1 MRITKKIQLYWLCA
15 LIMIGL
21 LLVAPAAGE
30 DAAEPAGNG
39 TALSETDGL
48 ETPGPVET
56 LLTPEAAATE
66 EPAAPEEGESQS
78 PPPGVEDGAMG
89 DEIDATATPTPTATA
104 GDLPALG
111 DSGTPAGEGNATE
124 PVQEDAVE
132 NKIVIVTNDSQ
143 RRAAIANVTG
153 SVPLNVS
160 LFSEEEAI
168 LHDFSG
174 DTLIF
179 AASIGNETVA
189 HINST
194 LHTNATVITYDLP
207 EGMAFGVPAD
217 EVLERYWLYGGE
229 TNFEQLLLLLDNR
242 IYSANHDLADPVP
255 PPGRPRFACVF
266 SRTSE
271 VTGMES
277 IARDPAIQ
285 SLMDISVH
293 LGVSNEDLSFSLD
306 GNDVILLSNL
316 GAPVVEAIRDTV
328 QDARDN
334 GSVVVACGPVVES
347 YNLHTVNPSDPAA
360 TDIAE
365 YLEYPSDVNF
375 GNLAR
380 YIGVTY
386 CNITTD
392 VAPPQKRPVY
402 GIYHPDAP
410 QIFATSAEYL
420 DWYTASGGYDATR
433 PTVGIITGEYK
444 YMARDGPMID
454 TLVRSFEGKGVNV
467 IVATYHYKDPVQIGY
482 FLDNG
487 KELIDAAVL
496 ISKGS
501 RLDYNDPERGIENL
515 QYLNVPVL
523 NAVRLFYDV
532 NETTWRGSPHGVG
545 PEQTYQLLMAELD
558 GVIEPIVIA
567 GKEPDPVTGDLYYK
581 PFDDQVA
588 WLTERTL
595 GWVSLHRT
603 GNAEKKIVIP
613 YYSAEGGR
621 ATVGADIDYYLNAQA
636 SLASLLKSMR
646 DRGYDLGTSPL
657 PDKKELADL
666 MATKGYNIGTWAQEE
681 LNRRVEA
688 GDVILVP
695 EDQYLAWFNELPATK
710 RQEMVD
716 IWGDPPGEIMVYE
729 NGGTRSLV
737 IPTIR
742 FGNVLLVPDPLWG
755 WNQNTSVMYHDGSIP
770 PTHQC
775 LAFYYYMDRV
785 YQADAIFSIFSSI
798 EMMPGKES
806 GLAADDWG
814 ALLMGDMPHV
824 HVLPMDA
831 EGIFDRRRA
840 NMGIVDFLTPTIVPS
855 GLYGP
860 LADLDDTIT
869 NYRTVVDEAVKAEY
883 RAEII
888 TTVRDLGLDTDLGAD
903 LQTLESNDAA
913 FDAFVDD
920 LDGYL
925 IELKTTFMPYGSH
938 TLSEIPAGEQ
948 LVAMI
953 DGMLGRSFADHVA
966 AAGNGEENRMA
977 LLAEVVINGKSP
989 DDAQTACLGGIH
1001 TDITSDLNLALDY
1014 KNRIEGCSIE
1024 IPRILDALEA
1034 KYVPPG
1040 PNGDPVRN
1048 PDALPT
1054 GRNLCTFDDR
1064 IIPTKAAWTIGQRLG
1079 DDLLAAH
1086 IASQGAYP
1094 DKVAFLLWSIETSRH
1109 QGTMEAEILHLL
1121 GVRPVWNKYGRVDD
1135 VELIPST
1142 ELDRPRIDVL
1152 IVTSGSYRD
1161 MYASKLLLIDKA
1173 VRLAATAEDGDTPNY
1188 VREHTAAIYQDLIN
1202 KGYDDETARE
1212 LAASRIFCPP
1222 PDSYTPGIEHAIGA
1236 TDTWSNTEAIAELYI
1251 NRMGHI
1257 YGSKIWGEQ
1266 YADVFRANLGEVD
1279 TAVFSRT
1286 SNVYGTLEHPMVAAY
1301 FGGLNLA
1308 VKSVSG
1314 TSPDMYINNQRDT
1327 QNQKLETLQ
1336 RFLSRD
1342 LRSRYL
1348 NPEWIGGMMDQGF
1361 DGARYM
1367 EAFVENMWIWDVAV
1381 PDLITEEMWN
1391 SVYETYAKDQYD
1403 LGLKDF
1409 FSAHNPYV
1417 YQSITARMLDA
1428 ARTGYWSPHAE
1439 VLQHLAQEFQQSVEL
1454 HGVTCCHH
1462 TCGNLQLDAYIQSR
1476 IPAPQAPDSSGSS
1489 DDTSRRT
1496 GKSPSSY
1503 SSASSALPTFTPIPS
1518 GTGGQAINTT
1528 DASGVG
1534 KVVDKVAGDM
1544 AKAAQDVTGHVMRE
1558 VQDAAANPTTSTPII
1573 PIILVLLVISAISA
1587 GFWLKRR

>member
-1 MRITKKIQLYWLCA
+1 MRVTKESNLYWLWA
-15 LIMIGL
+15 LIMITL

-30 DAAEPAGNG
+30 GAADPAGSGEVSENG
-39 TALSETDGL
+39 TNGL
-48 ETPGPVET
+48 DTRNPVES
-56 LLTPEAAATE
+56 PSMPKAAGTE
-66 EPAAPEEGESQS
+66 EPAAPEEGEET
-78 PPPGVEDGAMG
+78 PLPDGPGN
-89 DEIDATATPTPTATA
+89 ATGTPTATA
-104 GDLPALG
+104 GDPLPLG
-111 DSGTPAGEGNATE
+111 DSGTPAGAGNTTGSL
-124 PVQEDAVE
+124 QEDVPE
-132 NKIVIVTNDSQ
+132 NRIAIVTGDSQ
-143 RRAAIANVTG
+143 RRAAITNVTG
-153 SVPLNVS
+153 SAPLNVS

-168 LHDFSG
+168 RHDFAG
-174 DTLIF
+174 EPLIF
-179 AASIGNETVA
+179 AASIGNETA
-189 HINST
+189 ARINGT
-194 LHTNATVITYDLP
+194 AGGNATVITCDLP
-207 EGMAFGVPAD
+207 RGMAFGAPAD

-229 TNFEQLLLLLDNR
+229 ANLEQLLLALDNR
-242 IYSANHDLADPVP
+242 IYNASHDLADPVP
-255 PPGRPRFACVF
+255 PPGRPRIAYVF
-266 SRTSE
+266 SRPSE
-271 VTGMES
+271 VSGMAS
-277 IARDPAIQ
+277 VSGDPAIQ
-285 SLMDISVH
+285 SVMDISAY

-316 GAPVVEAIRDTV
+316 AAPAVEALRDTV
-328 QDARDN
+328 LVARDN
-334 GSVVVACGPVVES
+334 GSVVIACGPLMQS
-347 YNLHTVNPSDPAA
+347 YSLHTVDPTDPAV
-360 TDIAE
+360 TNITE

-375 GNLAR
+375 NNLAR

-386 CNITTD
+386 CNITAD

-410 QIFATSAEYL
+410 RIFATSAEYL

-433 PTVGIITGEYK
+433 PTVGIITGDYK

-454 TLVRSFEGKGVNV
+454 ALVRSFEAEGANV
-467 IVATYHYKDPVQIGY
+467 IVASYHYKDPVRIGY
-482 FLDNG
+482 FLNNR
-487 KELIDAAVL
+487 EVLIDAAVL

-501 RLDYNDPERGIENL
+501 RLDYSDPDRGIENL
-515 QYLNVPVL
+515 KDLNIPVL

-532 NETTWRGSPHGVG
+532 NETTWRESPHGVG
-545 PEQTYQLLMAELD
+545 PEQAYQLVMAELD
-558 GVIEPIVIA
+558 GTIEPIVFA
-567 GKEPDPVTGDLYYK
+567 GTEPNPITGEPYYK

-595 GWVSLHRT
+595 GWASLHRT
-603 GNAEKKIVIP
+603 CNAEKKIVIP
-613 YYSAEGGR
+613 YYCEEAGK
-621 ATVGADIDYYLNAQA
+621 AMVGADIDYYLNAQA
-636 SLASLLKSMR
+636 SLASLLKAMQ
-646 DRGYDLGTSPL
+646 DRGYDLGSEPL
-657 PDKKELADL
+657 PDRDELAEL

-688 GDVILVP
+688 GDVILIP

-716 IWGDPPGEIMVYE
+716 IWGEPPGEIMVYE

-742 FGNVLLVPDPLWG
+742 FGNVLLAPHPMWG
-755 WNQNTSVMYHDGSIP
+755 WDQNTSVMYHDGSVP
-770 PTHQC
+770 PTHQY

-785 YQADAIFSIFSSI
+785 YEADAIFSIFSNI
-798 EMMPGKES
+798 CLMPGKES

-840 NMGIVDFLTPTIVPS
+840 NMAIVDFLTPTIVPS

-860 LADLDDTIT
+860 LADLDDAIT

-883 RAEII
+883 RSDII
-888 TTVRDLGLDTDLGAD
+888 TAVRDLDLATDLGAD
-903 LQTLESNDAA
+903 IQTLESDSAA

-920 LDGYL
+920 LDEYL
-925 IELKTTFMPYGSH
+925 TELKTTFMPYGSH
-938 TLSEIPAGEQ
+938 TLSEIPAGDQ

-953 DGMLGRSFADHVA
+953 DGMLGRPFADHVA
-966 AAGNGEENRMA
+966 ATGNGEETRLA
-977 LLAEVVINGKSP
+977 LLTEVVINGTSP
-989 DDAQTACLGGIH
+989 NDAQTACLGGPH
-1001 TDITSDLNLALDY
+1001 ADITSDLNLALDY
-1014 KNRIEGCSIE
+1014 RNRIEGCSIE

-1034 KYVPPG
+1034 KYIPPG

-1054 GRNLCTFDDR
+1054 GRNLHTFDDR
-1064 IIPTKAAWTIGQRLG
+1064 IVPTKAAWTVGQKLG

-1086 IASQGAYP
+1086 VAAHGAYP
-1094 DKVAFLLWSIETSRH
+1094 DKVAFLLWSVETSRH
-1109 QGTMEAEILHLL
+1109 QGTMEAEILYLL
-1121 GVRPVWNKYGRVDD
+1121 GVKPVWDEKYGRVKD

-1142 ELDRPRIDVL
+1142 ELGRPRIDVL
-1152 IVTSGSYRD
+1152 VVTSGIYRD
-1161 MYASKLLLIDKA
+1161 MYASKLILIDKA
-1173 VRLAATAEDGDTPNY
+1173 VRLAAAADDGATPNY
-1188 VREHTAAIYQDLIN
+1188 VKEHTAAIYQDLISR
-1202 KGYDDETARE
+1202 GYDEETARE
-1212 LAASRIFCPP
+1212 LAVSRIFCPP
-1222 PDSYTPGIEHAIGA
+1222 PGSYTPGIQSATGA
-1236 TDTWSNTEAIAELYI
+1236 TDTWSNPEDLAELYI

-1257 YGSKIWGEQ
+1257 YGSTIWGEQ

-1286 SNVYGTLEHPMVAAY
+1286 SNLYGTLEHPMVAAY

-1314 TSPDMYINNQRDT
+1314 TSPDMYINNQRDA

-1367 EAFVENMWIWDVAV
+1367 EAFVENMWIWDVTM

-1403 LGLKDF
+1403 LGLKEF

-1428 ARTGYWSPHAE
+1428 ARKGYWSPEAE
-1439 VLQHLAQEFQQSVEL
+1439 VLQHLAEEFQQSVEL

-1462 TCGNLQLDAYIQSR
+1462 TCGNLQLDAYIQNQ
-1476 IPAPQAPDSSGSS
+1476 IPAPQAPDSGSS
-1489 DDTSRRT
+1489 GTS
-1496 GKSPSSY
+1496 SS
-1503 SSASSALPTFTPIPS
+1503 SHSATSKTLPTFTPIPS
-1518 GTGGQAINTT
+1518 GTGDQATNAT

-1534 KVVDKVAGDM
+1534 KTVDEVAGDM
-1544 AKAAQDVTGHVMRE
+1544 SKAAQEVSGHVMRE
-1558 VQDAAANPTTSTPII
+1558 VQDAVADPTASTPLV
-1573 PIILVLLVISAISA
+1573 PVILVFLVIGAISA

>member
-1 MRITKKIQLYWLCA
+1 MRITKKSQLYWLCA
-15 LIMIGL
+15 LIMIVL

-39 TALSETDGL
+39 TALNETSGL
-48 ETPGPVET
+48 ETSGPVET
-56 LLTPEAAATE
+56 LSTPEAASIE
-66 EPAAPEEGESQS
+66 EPAAPEEGEETPIPDEEESQS
-78 PPPGVEDGAMG
+78 TPPETGNTTV
-89 DEIDATATPTPTATA
+89 TPIPTATA
-104 GDLPALG
+104 GDPLLLE

-124 PVQEDAVE
+124 PVHESVVE
-132 NKIVIVTNDSQ
+132 NTIAIVTGDSQ

-168 LHDFSG
+168 SHDFSG
-174 DTLIF
+174 DPLIF
-179 AASIGNETVA
+179 AASIANETA
-189 HINST
+189 EHINGT
-194 LHTNATVITYDLP
+194 TGKNATVITYDLP
-207 EGMAFGVPAD
+207 EGMAFGAPAD
-217 EVLERYWLYGGE
+217 EVLERYWLYDGE
-229 TNFEQLLLLLDNR
+229 ANLEQLLLLLDNR
-242 IYSANHDLADPVP
+242 IYNANHDLEDPIP
-255 PPGRPRFACVF
+255 PPSRPRIACVF
-266 SRTSE
+266 SRPSE
-271 VTGMES
+271 VSSMVSTSRE
-277 IARDPAIQ
+277 PAIQ
-285 SLMDISVH
+285 SVMDISAY

-316 GAPVVEAIRDTV
+316 GAPVIEAIRDTV
-328 QDARDN
+328 LDARGN
-334 GSVVVACGPVVES
+334 GSVVIACGPLVQS
-347 YNLHTVNPSDPAA
+347 YNLHTIDLSNPAV
-360 TDIAE
+360 TEITE

-375 GNLAR
+375 NNLAR

-386 CNITTD
+386 CNITAN

-402 GIYHPDAP
+402 GIYHPDTP

-433 PTVGIITGEYK
+433 PTVGIITGDYK
-444 YMARDGPMID
+444 YMNRDSPMID
-454 TLVRSFEGKGVNV
+454 ALIRSFEGEGANV

-487 KELIDAAVL
+487 EVLIDAAVL

-501 RLDYNDPERGIENL
+501 RLDYKDPEQGIENL
-515 QYLNVPVL
+515 KYLNVPVL
-523 NAVRLFYDV
+523 NAVRLFYNV
-532 NETTWRGSPHGVG
+532 NETTWRESPHGVG
-545 PEQTYQLLMAELD
+545 PEQAYQLLMAELD
-558 GVIEPIVIA
+558 GVIEPVVIA
-567 GKEPDPVTGDLYYK
+567 GTESDSVTGEPYYK

-595 GWVSLHRT
+595 GWASLHRT

-613 YYSAEGGR
+613 YYCEEAGK
-621 ATVGADIDYYLNAQA
+621 AIVGADIDYYLDAQA
-636 SLASLLKSMR
+636 SLSALLGAMKE
-646 DRGYDLGTSPL
+646 RGYDLGSEPL
-657 PDKKELADL
+657 PNRDELAEL

-688 GDVILVP
+688 GDVILIP

-716 IWGDPPGEIMVYE
+716 IWGEPPGEIMVYE

-737 IPTIR
+737 IPTIQ
-742 FGNVLLVPDPLWG
+742 FGNVLLAPHPMWG
-755 WNQNTSVMYHDGSIP
+755 WDQNTSVMYHDGSVP
-770 PTHQC
+770 PTHQY

-785 YQADAIFSIFSSI
+785 YEADAIFSIFSNI
-798 EMMPGKES
+798 CLMPGKES

-814 ALLMGDMPHV
+814 ALLVGDMPHV

-840 NMGIVDFLTPTIVPS
+840 NMAIIDFLTPTIVPS

-860 LADLDDTIT
+860 LADLDATIT

-883 RAEII
+883 RSDII
-888 TTVRDLGLDTDLGAD
+888 TAFRDLDLATDLGAN
-903 LQTLESNDAA
+903 LQTLESDDAA

-920 LDGYL
+920 LDEYL
-925 IELKTTFMPYGSH
+925 TELKTTFMPYGSH
-938 TLSEIPAGEQ
+938 TLSEVPAGDQ

-953 DGMLGRSFADHVA
+953 DGMLGSSFAEHVA
-966 AAGNGEENRMA
+966 ATGNGDETRLA
-977 LLAEVVINGKSP
+977 LLAEVVINGTSP

-1001 TDITSDLNLALDY
+1001 ADITSDLNLAQDY

-1034 KYVPPG
+1034 KYIPPG

-1054 GRNLCTFDDR
+1054 GRNLHTFDDR
-1064 IIPTKAAWTIGQRLG
+1064 IIPTKASWKVGQRLG

-1086 IASQGAYP
+1086 MAAHGAYP
-1094 DKVAFLLWSIETSRH
+1094 DKVAFLLWAVETSRH
-1109 QGTMEAEILHLL
+1109 QGTMEAEIFHLL
-1121 GVRPVWNKYGRVDD
+1121 GVRPVWDDKYGRVKD
-1135 VELIPST
+1135 VELIPCA
-1142 ELDRPRIDVL
+1142 ELGRPRIDVL
-1152 IVTSGSYRD
+1152 VVTSGIYRD
-1161 MYASKLLLIDKA
+1161 MYAGKLLLIDKA
-1173 VRLAATAEDGDTPNY
+1173 VRLAAAADDGATPNY
-1188 VREHTAAIYQDLIN
+1188 VKEHTEAIYQDLISR
-1202 KGYDDETARE
+1202 GYDKETARE
-1212 LAASRIFCPP
+1212 LAVSRIFCPP
-1222 PDSYTPGIEHAIGA
+1222 PGSYTPGIQSATGA
-1236 TDTWSNTEAIAELYI
+1236 TDTWSNPEDLAELYI

-1257 YGSKIWGEQ
+1257 YGSTIWGEQ
-1266 YADVFRANLGEVD
+1266 YTDVFRANLGEVD

-1286 SNVYGTLEHPMVAAY
+1286 SNLYGTLEHPMVAAY

-1314 TSPDMYINNQRDT
+1314 TSPDMYINNQRDA

-1348 NPEWIGGMMDQGF
+1348 NPEWIGGMMEHGF

-1367 EAFVENMWIWDVAV
+1367 EAFVENMWIWDVTM

-1403 LGLKDF
+1403 LSLKEF
-1409 FSAHNPYV
+1409 FNGHNPYV

-1428 ARTGYWSPHAE
+1428 ARMGYWSPQAK

-1462 TCGNLQLDAYIQSR
+1462 TCGNLQLDAYIQNQ
-1476 IPAPQAPDSSGSS
+1476 IATAQAPESGSS
-1489 DDTSRRT
+1489 GRSSSSR
-1496 GKSPSSY
+1496 
-1503 SSASSALPTFTPIPS
+1503 SSASSALSTFTPIPS
-1518 GTGGQAINTT
+1518 GTGGQATNTT
-1528 DASGVG
+1528 DASGIG
-1534 KVVDKVAGDM
+1534 KTIDEAAGDM
-1544 AKAAQDVTGHVMRE
+1544 AKTAQEVSGHVMRE
-1558 VQDAAANPTTSTPII
+1558 VQDAVANPTTSTPLI
-1573 PIILVLLVISAISA
+1573 PIILVLLVIGAISA